1 MRDKGGEEMA
11 VQAINVYTDGGAR
24 GNGNDNCVSAW
35 AYTLSYGE
43 HYKEDCAAMIGATNN
58 QMEMTAII
66 KALEAIKNKKIP
78 IRLHSDSAY
87 CINGITSWIHNWKKK
102 GWVNSKKE
110 PVENKEL
117 WIKMDQLVHE
127 CADIQ
132 FIKVKGHADV
142 PGNIRVDAL
151 VNAAMDKLI
160 SKQ

>member
-1 MRDKGGEEMA
+1 VVTQEIM
-11 VQAINVYTDGGAR
+11 VYTDGGAR
-24 GNGNDNCVSAW
+24 GNGSDNCVSAW
-35 AYTLSYGE
+35 AYTLSYGA
-43 HYKEDCAAMIGATNN
+43 HYKEDSAAMVGATNN

-78 IRLHSDSAY
+78 IKLHSDSAY

-117 WIKMDQLVHE
+117 WIRMDELVRE
-127 CADIQ
+127 CASIE

-142 PGNIRVDAL
+142 TGNIRVDAL
-151 VNAAMDKLI
+151 VNEAMDRLI
-160 SKQ
+160 ANKE

>member
-1 MRDKGGEEMA
+1 MEKIIM
-11 VQAINVYTDGGAR
+11 VYTDGGAR
-24 GNGNDNCVSAW
+24 GNGKEDCVSAW
-35 AYTLSYGE
+35 AYTLSYGA
-43 HYKEDCAAMIGATNN
+43 HYKEDAAACYGATNN

-66 KALEAIKNKKIP
+66 KALEAIKNKTIP

-87 CINGITSWIHNWKKK
+87 CINGITSWIHGWKKK

-117 WIKMDQLVHE
+117 WIKMDQLVAQ

-142 PGNIRVDAL
+142 AGNIRVDAL
-151 VNAAMDKLI
+151 VNKAMDELG
-160 SKQ
+160 